1 MKRLLF
7 SIFVIVSSVMLL
19 GVFFVLPI
27 NAQKKTGE
35 GLTISPP
42 VNEVSLDKGG
52 KSEQTIKLINPTKD
66 IVEVYPK
73 VMDFKAKG
81 ESGEPDFYQATDE
94 MSKFALSKWLTF
106 SQDKVVI
113 APDKFV
119 NFKYTI
125 NVPQDAEPGGHYGV
139 VFFASEPPETRKD
152 VTNVSLA
159 SMIGS
164 LVLVKVPGAI
174 VEKGFLESFSSDKF
188 LYLSNNVN
196 LTTRVSNLGNV
207 HFKPK
212 GNIVIKNIFG
222 KDTETLTVNES
233 GGNILPDSI
242 RKFTNEWKSEKFLFG
257 IYKANL
263 GLVYGDSGKTLI
275 GTSTFLIIPWWLL
288 IIIIVLLILIITLLI
303 ILIKKIRKK
312 RRAKKSK
319 NIPPQSPGSSGKII
333 LR

>member
-1 MKRLLF
+1 MKKLLF
-7 SIFVIVSSVMLL
+7 SIFVVASSVILM
-19 GVFFVLPI
+19 GVFFVLPMA
-27 NAQKKTGE
+27 AQKKAGE

-42 VNEVSLDKGG
+42 VNEVSLDKGD

-66 IVEVYPK
+66 TVEVYPK
-73 VMDFKAKG
+73 VMDFRAKG

-94 MSKFALSKWLTF
+94 MSKFALSKWVTF
-106 SQDKVVI
+106 SKDKVVI

-119 NFKYTI
+119 HFKYTI
-125 NVPQDAEPGGHYGV
+125 NVPQGAEPGGHYGV
-139 VFFASEPPETRKD
+139 MFFASEPPETRKD
-152 VTNVSLA
+152 ITNVSLA

-174 VEKGFLESFSSDKF
+174 IEKGLLESFSANKF
-188 LYLSNNVN
+188 LYLNNNVN
-196 LTTRVSNLGNV
+196 FTTRVSNLGNV

-212 GNIVIKNIFG
+212 GNITIKNIFG
-222 KDTETLTVNES
+222 KDTQTLTVNES

-242 RKFTNEWKSEKFLFG
+242 RKFTNEWKSDKFLFG

-263 GLVYGDSGKTLI
+263 GIVYGESGKTLI

-288 IIIIVLLILIITLLI
+288 ILIISLLILIITLLVI
-303 ILIKKIRKK
+303 FIRKIKRK
-312 RRAKKSK
+312 RRVQKSK
-319 NIPPQSPGSSGKII
+319 NVPPQSPEGSGKVI